1 MEAAAVAAVLGFLVL
16 AAAGG
21 SAGDEAREAAAV
33 RELLARL
40 LGPGPAAAFSVSVQ
54 RSLAAESGLDTYR
67 LSGGAGAPVRV
78 LGSTGVA
85 AAAGLHRYL
94 RDFCGCHVAWS
105 GSQLRLPEPL
115 PAVPEELTEAT
126 PNRYEARLP
135 AGSHT
140 APRTPHPRR
149 PPAPASHLPP
159 RGALLSEA
167 RPRPALDRAPRLILA
182 PAIGSLL
189 NKSRSLSEP
198 QLAHLKNGNSDIYRA
213 VLVVRICPVTG
224 VECVVHS

>member
-67 LSGGAGAPVRV
+67 LSGGGAGARVRV

-126 PNRYEARLP
+126 PNRYAARLP

-149 PPAPASHLPP
+149 PPAPAPASHLPP

-167 RPRPALDRAPRLILA
+167 RPRPALDTAPRRILA
-182 PAIGSLL
+182 PAGRRVAL
-189 NKSRSLSEP
+189 P
-198 QLAHLKNGNSDIYRA
+198 LKA
-213 VLVVRICPVTG
+213 ECP
-224 VECVVHS
+224 